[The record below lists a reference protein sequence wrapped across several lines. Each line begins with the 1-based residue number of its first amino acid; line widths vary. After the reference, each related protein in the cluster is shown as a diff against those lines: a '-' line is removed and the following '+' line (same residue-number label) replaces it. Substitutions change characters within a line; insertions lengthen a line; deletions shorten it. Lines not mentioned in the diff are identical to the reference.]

1 LTIPK
6 SYAIIITTPLIKQTN
21 LKENLMKIIIN
32 ETITY
37 ERELTQEEEFL
48 ILSTV
53 KMQKEDWIKTIRE
66 GEDYGQD
73 PEEDKVL
80 ENSFDRDI
88 EYNIEEVVKELL
100 SKNKLILRN
109 NNTTI
114 TDSYIHTIETK

>member
-1 LTIPK
+1 
-6 SYAIIITTPLIKQTN
+6 
-21 LKENLMKIIIN
+21 MKIIIN

-73 PEEDKVL
+73 PEEDKAL

-88 EYNIEEVVKELL
+88 EYNTEEVVKELL
-100 SKNKLILRN
+100 DKNKLILRN

-114 TDSYIHTIETK
+114 TDSYIHTIKTNK